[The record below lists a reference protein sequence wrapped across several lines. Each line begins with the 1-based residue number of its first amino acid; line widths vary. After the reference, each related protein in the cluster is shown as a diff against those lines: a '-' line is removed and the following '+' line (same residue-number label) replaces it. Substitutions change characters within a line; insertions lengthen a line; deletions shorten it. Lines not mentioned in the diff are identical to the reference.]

1 MGDQEQQIRSY
12 IDQINS
18 LRRENDDLRNKLSV
32 YADQEAKTRSYI
44 DQINILR
51 RENDD
56 LRNEL
61 GRAQQTNIESQTHI
75 TNKYETKITEVNN
88 RYVTIENKYNE
99 ILNNHRKLEDL
110 LRDRDE
116 TIKRMADHIDAQ
128 EADGKKIYNSYIEAN
143 RNADDLRRENAN
155 YKNDLEFANE
165 KIRNLEREI
174 DQLRREKN
182 VLTEE
187 IRRI

>member
-61 GRAQQTNIESQTHI
+61 GRAQQTSIESQTHI
-75 TNKYETKITEVNN
+75 TNKYETKIT
-88 RYVTIENKYNE
+88 
-99 ILNNHRKLEDL
+99 
-110 LRDRDE
+110 
-116 TIKRMADHIDAQ
+116 
-128 EADGKKIYNSYIEAN
+128 
-143 RNADDLRRENAN
+143 
-155 YKNDLEFANE
+155 
-165 KIRNLEREI
+165 
-174 DQLRREKN
+174 
-182 VLTEE
+182 
-187 IRRI
+187 